1 MFEGNLCSK
10 WSQAFGLVNYHSNH
24 GDLATPSA
32 FYLPCSWT
40 TSGYPVR
47 SNLILIKRFRRCW
60 RFELYSLIHCQRL
73 LVHSLRLLSDWLR
86 GYIYIYMVAPPP
98 PKKKPMFSTKQW
110 YLQCFT
116 HILACRFWKL
126 FLGGSHILI
135 IYKIYMTC
143 KEETLKIQLSSSS
156 CPILPQNR
164 KTEKPKNWIHMEN
177 LFLDLSGK
185 FSFSVFLSLSFSANI
200 PTWLRKCSRIVP

>member
-1 MFEGNLCSK
+1 MIPSIWVGQLSFQSWRSCYPFCFLSTVFMNYQWLPGKIQSH
-10 WSQAFGLVNYHSNH
+10 SDQAIPKVLKV
-24 GDLATPSA
+24 
-32 FYLPCSWT
+32 WT
-40 TSGYPVR
+40 LFT
-47 SNLILIKRFRRCW
+47 
-60 RFELYSLIHCQRL
+60 YSLSKTFGTFPEVIKW
-73 LVHSLRLLSDWLR
+73 LVTWV
-86 GYIYIYMVAPPP
+86 YIYIYIWWPPPP
-98 PKKKPMFSTKQW
+98 PKKKNLCFQQKQW

-164 KTEKPKNWIHMEN
+164 KTEKLKNWIHMEN